1 MAVAMPF
8 DTAQIVNESTI
19 SQAAGRLGAS
29 LREARRSRKLTQRSL
44 AGAAGI
50 DLATVRGL
58 EGGAGTVGSL
68 LAVLG
73 VVDYR
78 FADQPSGFGL
88 GPWNAATRKAAGF
101 SQQALA
107 ARIGVSKPTIIQVEH
122 GRGNL
127 RSLLLAMSV
136 LGLATT
142 LVPQTDPLHGARL
155 ILGDCLI
162 AMHTL
167 PDQSIDAIIADLPYS
182 VTAWEWD
189 QPIPLAPLWE
199 QFRRLLKPTGV
210 VILTASQ
217 PFTTVL
223 AASNLPWLKYALVWE
238 KNRATGFLH
247 AKQKPLKVHEDI
259 LVFSPATTVYEGRSK
274 RPMTYNPQGL
284 VELEQPV
291 ASRSGR
297 TTDPLLFNGKRVVG
311 GGGQQSHTNY
321 PTSILRF
328 ASERKPI
335 HPTQKPLDLMRY
347 LVRTYTNEGDTV
359 LDCCIGS
366 GTTGVAAVLEG
377 RQFIGIEKDSDFFSM
392 AKERIGNTPGPLA
405 P

>member
-1 MAVAMPF
+1 MPF
-8 DTAQIVNESTI
+8 DTAQIVNEATI
-19 SQAAGRLGAS
+19 SQAAERLGAS
-29 LREARRSRKLTQRSL
+29 LREFRRSRKLTQRGL

-68 LAVLG
+68 LAMLG
-73 VVDYR
+73 VLEHR
-78 FADQPSGFGL
+78 FADQPAGGL
-88 GPWNAATRKAAGF
+88 GPWIAARRKSAGF

-127 RSLLLAMSV
+127 RSLLLAMGA
-136 LGLATT
+136 LGMATT
-142 LVPQTDPLHGARL
+142 PVPVADPLHGARL
-155 ILGDCLI
+155 ILDDCMV
-162 AMHTL
+162 AMPTL
-167 PDQSIDAIIADLPYS
+167 PDQSVNAIIADLPYS
-182 VTAWEWD
+182 LTAWDWD
-189 QPIPLAPLWE
+189 QPIPLEPLWE

-217 PFTTVL
+217 PFTTML

-347 LVRTYTNEGDTV
+347 LVLTYTNEGDTV

-377 RQFIGIEKDSDFFSM
+377 RQFIGIEKNEKFFDM
-392 AKERIGNTPGPLA
+392 AKDRMANISRA
-405 P
+405 

>member
-1 MAVAMPF
+1 MPF
-8 DTAQIVNESTI
+8 DAAHSVNESTI
-19 SQAAGRLGAS
+19 SQAAEWLGAA
-29 LREARRSRKLTQRSL
+29 LREARRSRNLTQRGL
-44 AGAAGI
+44 AGDAGI

-73 VVDYR
+73 VLESS
-78 FADQPSGFGL
+78 FADQPAGCDL
-88 GPWNAATRKAAGF
+88 GPGIAATRKAAGF

-127 RSLLLAMSV
+127 RSLLLAMGA
-136 LGLATT
+136 LGMATT
-142 LVPQTDPLHGARL
+142 LVPVADPFHGARL
-155 ILGDCLI
+155 ILDDCMV
-162 AMHTL
+162 AMPTL
-167 PDQSIDAIIADLPYS
+167 PDRSVNAIIADLPYS
-182 VTAWEWD
+182 LTAWDWD
-189 QPIPLAPLWE
+189 QPIPLEPLWE

-210 VILTASQ
+210 VILSASQ
-217 PFTTVL
+217 PFTTML

-284 VELEQPV
+284 VELQQPV

-297 TTDPLLFNGKRVVG
+297 TMDPVLFNGKRVVG
-311 GGGQQSHTNY
+311 GGSQKSHTNY

-335 HPTQKPLDLMRY
+335 HPSQKPLDLMRY

-359 LDCCIGS
+359 LDCCFGS

-377 RQFIGIEKDSDFFSM
+377 REFIGIEKNSDFFNVAAERM
-392 AKERIGNTPGPLA
+392 ANI
-405 P
+405 

>member
-1 MAVAMPF
+1 MPF
-8 DTAQIVNESTI
+8 DTAATVNESTI
-19 SQAAGRLGAS
+19 THAAQCLGTG
-29 LREARRSRKLTQRSL
+29 LREARRSRKLTQHGL
-44 AGAAGI
+44 ARGAGI

-58 EGGAGTVGSL
+58 ERGAGTIGPLIAILS
-68 LAVLG
+68 VLEH
-73 VVDYR
+73 R
-78 FADQPSGFGL
+78 FADQPCGCDL
-88 GPWNAATRKAAGF
+88 GPWLAATRKSAGY

-107 ARIGVSKPTIIQVEH
+107 ARIGVSKPTVIQVEH

-127 RSLLLAMSV
+127 RSLLLAMGA

-142 LVPQTDPLHGARL
+142 LAPQIDPLHGARL
-155 ILGDCLI
+155 ILGDCMV
-162 AMHTL
+162 AMPTL
-167 PDQSIDAIIADLPYS
+167 PDQSVNAIITDLPYS
-182 VTAWEWD
+182 LTAWDWD
-189 QPIPLAPLWE
+189 QPIPLEPLWE

-210 VILTASQ
+210 IVLTASQ
-217 PFTTVL
+217 PFTTML
-223 AASNLPWLKYALVWE
+223 AASNLLWLKYALVWE

-335 HPTQKPLDLMRY
+335 HPSQKPLDLMRY

-359 LDCCIGS
+359 LDCCFGS